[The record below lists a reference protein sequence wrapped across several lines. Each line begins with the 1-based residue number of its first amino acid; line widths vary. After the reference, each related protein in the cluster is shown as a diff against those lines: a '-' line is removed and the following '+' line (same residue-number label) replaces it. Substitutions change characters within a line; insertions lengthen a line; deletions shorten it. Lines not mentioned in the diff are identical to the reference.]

1 MSDAALGGATGFAV
15 VDAVVLVTGAGAGIG
30 EALAA
35 EAVVRGASVVVLAD
49 IDPDAADS
57 AARRVRSVAG
67 PDAAVSIVA
76 VTLDVADAAALRGL
90 VEHIT
95 SEHGRLDLVCS
106 NAGIGTGAGVQAPTA
121 MWQRAWDVNLM
132 AHVHAADAVLPGMLQ
147 RGRGALLNTCSA
159 AGLLTVAG
167 DAPYAVT
174 KHAAV
179 AFAEWLAMTYGGRG
193 ITVTALCP
201 LGVETNMLAA
211 DQLLAT
217 RFVRGT
223 GRVIEASEVAVAA
236 FDALEAGA
244 MLSLPHPEVARMEQ
258 ARAADR
264 DGWMHRMREAVAAI
278 EGAEHSSVS

>member
-1 MSDAALGGATGFAV
+1 MSDAAFGGATGFAV

-49 IDPDAADS
+49 LDPDAADS

-67 PDAAVSIVA
+67 PDAAVSIAAVA
-76 VTLDVADAAALRGL
+76 LDVADAAALRGL

-132 AHVHAADAVLPGMLQ
+132 AHVHAADAVLPGMLE

-211 DQLLAT
+211 DELLAT